1 MRYNP
6 SWVNVVHFSVEL
18 VEECSPLVAFRYHL
32 LQKERIFMAGDCS
45 FDIVSQFDEQELVNA
60 IDQTRREV
68 LTRYDLKDTKTE
80 IVHNKD
86 NITFVTDSSLTLKN
100 VRDIL
105 ETKAVRRGLSLKIF
119 KPGKEENAAGGKV
132 RQVIQLQQ
140 GLSQELAKQISKQI
154 RDEYPKV
161 RPQIQGDAIR
171 VVAKSRDELQAVIAL
186 LKQKDYPVA
195 LQYINYRG

>member
-1 MRYNP
+1 
-6 SWVNVVHFSVEL
+6 
-18 VEECSPLVAFRYHL
+18 
-32 LQKERIFMAGDCS
+32 MAGECS

-68 LTRYDLKDTKTE
+68 QTRYDLKDTKTE
-80 IVHNKD
+80 IIHNKD
-86 NITFVTDSSLTLKN
+86 SITIVTDGSLTLKN

-105 ETKAVRRGLSLKIF
+105 ETKAVRRHLSLKVF
-119 KPGKEENAAGGKV
+119 KLGKEEDAAGGRI

-140 GLSQELAKQISKQI
+140 GISQELAKEISKYI
-154 RDEYPKV
+154 RDTYPKV
-161 RPQIQGDAIR
+161 RPQVQGDAIR
-171 VVAKSRDELQAVIAL
+171 VTAKSRDELQAVIAL

>member
-1 MRYNP
+1 
-6 SWVNVVHFSVEL
+6 
-18 VEECSPLVAFRYHL
+18 
-32 LQKERIFMAGDCS
+32 MAGECS

-68 LTRYDLKDTKTE
+68 QTRYDLKDTKTE
-80 IVHNKD
+80 IIHNKD
-86 NITFVTDSSLTLKN
+86 SITIVTDGSLTLKN

-105 ETKAVRRGLSLKIF
+105 ETKAVRRHLSLKVF
-119 KPGKEENAAGGKV
+119 KPGKEEDAAGGRI

-140 GLSQELAKQISKQI
+140 GISQELAKEISKYI
-154 RDEYPKV
+154 RDTYPKV
-161 RPQIQGDAIR
+161 RPQVQGDAIR
-171 VVAKSRDELQAVIAL
+171 VTAKSRDELQAVIAL

>member
-1 MRYNP
+1 
-6 SWVNVVHFSVEL
+6 
-18 VEECSPLVAFRYHL
+18 
-32 LQKERIFMAGDCS
+32 MASDCS
-45 FDIVSQFDEQELVNA
+45 FDIVSQFNEQELVNA

-68 LTRYDLKDTKTE
+68 QTRFDLKDTKTE

-86 NITFVTDSSLTLKN
+86 NITIVTDSEFTLKS

-119 KPGKEENAAGGKV
+119 KLGKEEQAAGGRV
-132 RQVIQLQQ
+132 RQVISLQQ
-140 GLSQELAKQISKQI
+140 GISQELAKEISKHI
-154 RDEYPKV
+154 REKYPKV

-171 VVAKSRDELQAVIAL
+171 VTAKSRDELQAVIAL

>member
-1 MRYNP
+1 
-6 SWVNVVHFSVEL
+6 
-18 VEECSPLVAFRYHL
+18 
-32 LQKERIFMAGDCS
+32 MAGDCS

-68 LTRYDLKDTKTE
+68 STRFDLKDTKTE
-80 IVHNKD
+80 ILHTKD
-86 NITFVTDSSLTLKN
+86 TITIVTDSSLTLKS

-119 KPGKEENAAGGKV
+119 NAGKEENAAGSKV
-132 RQVIQLQQ
+132 RQAIQLQQ
-140 GLSQELAKQISKQI
+140 GLSQDLAKQISKHI
-154 RDEYPKV
+154 RDTYPKV

>member
-1 MRYNP
+1 
-6 SWVNVVHFSVEL
+6 
-18 VEECSPLVAFRYHL
+18 
-32 LQKERIFMAGDCS
+32 MAGDCS

-68 LTRYDLKDTKTE
+68 HTRFDLKDTKTE
-80 IVHNKD
+80 ITHNKD
-86 NITFVTDSSLTLKN
+86 NVTILTDSTLTLKN

-119 KPGKEENAAGGKV
+119 KPGKEEPAAGSKV
-132 RQVIQLQQ
+132 RQAIELQQ
-140 GLSQELAKQISKQI
+140 GLTPELAKEISKYI
-154 RDEYPKV
+154 RDNYPKV
-161 RPQIQGDAIR
+161 RPQIQGDAVR

-195 LQYINYRG
+195 LQFINYRG

>member
-1 MRYNP
+1 
-6 SWVNVVHFSVEL
+6 
-18 VEECSPLVAFRYHL
+18 
-32 LQKERIFMAGDCS
+32 MAGDCS

-68 LTRYDLKDTKTE
+68 RTRFDLKDTKTE
-80 IVHNKD
+80 IIHNKD
-86 NITFVTDSSLTLKN
+86 NITIVTESALTLKN

-105 ETKAVRRGLSLKIF
+105 ETKAVRRNLSLKIF
-119 KPGKEENAAGGKV
+119 KPGKEEDAAGGRV

-140 GLSQELAKQISKQI
+140 GITQDMAKDISKYI
-154 RDEYPKV
+154 RDRHPKV

-171 VVAKSRDELQAVIAL
+171 VTAKSRDELQAVIAS
-186 LKQKDYPVA
+186 LKQKDYPVP

>member
-1 MRYNP
+1 
-6 SWVNVVHFSVEL
+6 
-18 VEECSPLVAFRYHL
+18 
-32 LQKERIFMAGDCS
+32 MAGDCS

-68 LTRYDLKDTKTE
+68 ATRFDLKDTKTE
-80 IVHNKD
+80 ILHGKD
-86 NITFVTDSSLTLKN
+86 TITIVTDSSFTLKS

-119 KPGKEENAAGGKV
+119 KMGKEENAAGSKV
-132 RQVIQLQQ
+132 RQVIDLQQ
-140 GLSQELAKQISKQI
+140 GISQDLAKQINKQI
-154 RDEYPKV
+154 RDVYPKV

-171 VVAKSRDELQAVIAL
+171 VIAKSRDELQAVIAL